1 MAESPPKDKADVSA
15 PANASSS
22 SPDKTPLIANR
33 LSAGTLPQI
42 PDHKLLR
49 CIGRGAYG
57 EVWLASSVMGT
68 YRAVKI
74 VWSKSFDTER
84 PFEREF
90 AGIQKFEPVSRSHNG
105 LVDILHVGRNDEAG
119 YFFYVMELA
128 DDVQAGAQIDPDRYE
143 ARTLQREIQQRG
155 RLSIQECL
163 RISLSLAN
171 ALGYLHDQGLVHRDI
186 KPSNIIFVKGA
197 PKLADIGLV
206 CGSEVTQTCVGTEGY
221 IPPEGSG
228 TPQADLYSLGKVF
241 YEMATGKRRDAFPD
255 LPTDLRGNAESAAL
269 LEFNEVLVKACA
281 GDARQRYQSAH
292 ELEAELALLEVGR
305 SVRAKRNSQQRWA
318 RMKVVACVAAV
329 IALASL
335 GVWLVQH
342 KWLNGPSGATTEAQ
356 AYVQK
361 ARILAGRSASHLEG
375 KQNNPRV
382 IGLLEKAVALD
393 PNFAE
398 AHAEL
403 ALAYT
408 IRLFVFASEEKD
420 LQEKAYLAVERALAL
435 NPKLPTAYL
444 ARGRLKWT
452 PSHHFPHADAIDDF
466 AHALALDPNLAEARH
481 YRGLVYIHIG
491 LLQEGMQDFTSA
503 VALNPANNGAHY
515 RIGETYL
522 FGCEYQKAL
531 DKFETIDPDFNP
543 DIRAAHIGL
552 ALIGL
557 GRKEDAFR
565 SVRTYLDVHTND
577 SGGLVTSVEAMVHA
591 MSGRG
596 LEAEDAIR
604 RASTRRGR
612 GHFHHT
618 QYHIACAYALMN
630 KKDSAIEWLRKS
642 TAEGFNCYPQ
652 FECDANLANLKTDQ
666 RFLDLLAAERKRY
679 QSFQAKYG
687 LKTQAPKPTP

>member
-1 MAESPPKDKADVSA
+1 MARHGRNTQMPEGPH
-15 PANASSS
+15 NE
-22 SPDKTPLIANR
+22 KTEQAQM
-33 LSAGTLPQI
+33 SGTQPNTVLPQI

-57 EVWLASSVMGT
+57 EVWLASSVMGAC
-68 YRAVKI
+68 RAVKI
-74 VWSKSFDTER
+74 VWRRSFDTER

-90 AGIQKFEPVSRSHNG
+90 AGIQKFEPVSRSHDG
-105 LVDILHVGRNDEAG
+105 LVDILHVGRNDGAG

-128 DDVQAGAQIDPDRYE
+128 DDAQTGAQIDPDRYE
-143 ARTLQREIQQRG
+143 ARTLQREIQARG
-155 RLSIQECL
+155 RLPVQECF
-163 RISLSLAN
+163 RISLCLTN
-171 ALGYLHDQGLVHRDI
+171 ALGYLHEQGLVHRDI

-206 CGSEVTQTCVGTEGY
+206 CGTEGTQTSVGTEGY

-241 YEMATGKRRDAFPD
+241 YEMGTGKRREQFPD
-255 LPTDLRGNAESAAL
+255 LPTDLRENADGAAL
-269 LEFNEVLVKACA
+269 LEFNEVLLKACA
-281 GDARQRYQSAH
+281 SDVRRRYQSAH
-292 ELEAELALLEVGR
+292 ELETDLALLEMGR
-305 SVRAKRNSQQRWA
+305 SVRAKRSSQKRWA
-318 RMKVVACVAAV
+318 SIKVAACVTAIV
-329 IALASL
+329 ALA
-335 GVWLVQH
+335 LVGIWMVQRESSNAGA
-342 KWLNGPSGATTEAQ
+342 KVSPESGAEAQ
-356 AYVQK
+356 AYVQN
-361 ARILAGRSASHLEG
+361 ARILAGRSSSHLEG
-375 KQNNPRV
+375 KENNPRV
-382 IGLLEKAVALD
+382 IELLEKAVTLD
-393 PNFAE
+393 PGFAE

-408 IRLFVFASEEKD
+408 IRLFVYAPEEKN
-420 LQEKAYLAVERALAL
+420 LQEKAYLAMERALAL

-466 AHALALDPNLAEARH
+466 AHALALDPNLAEALH

-557 GRKEDAFR
+557 GRKEDALR

-577 SGGLVTSVEAMVHA
+577 AGGLVTSVEAMVYA
-591 MSGRG
+591 LSQRER
-596 LEAEDAIR
+596 EAEDAIG
-604 RASTRRGR
+604 RAATRRGR

-618 QYHIACAYALMN
+618 EYHIACAYALMN
-630 KKDSAIEWLRKS
+630 KKDLALEWLRKS
-642 TAEGFNCYPQ
+642 TAEGFNCYPL
-652 FECDANLANLKTDQ
+652 FERDANLVNLKSDP
-666 RFLDLLAAERKRY
+666 RFIELLAAEGKRY
-679 QSFQAKYG
+679 ESFQAKYG
-687 LKTQAPKPTP
+687 TKTPGAAP

>member
-1 MAESPPKDKADVSA
+1 MPEGPH
-15 PANASSS
+15 NE
-22 SPDKTPLIANR
+22 KTEQAQM
-33 LSAGTLPQI
+33 SGTQPNTVLPQI

-57 EVWLASSVMGT
+57 EVWLASSVMGAC
-68 YRAVKI
+68 RAVKI
-74 VWSKSFDTER
+74 VWRRSFDTER

-90 AGIQKFEPVSRSHNG
+90 AGIQKFEPVSRSHDG
-105 LVDILHVGRNDEAG
+105 LVDILHVGRNDEVG

-128 DDVQAGAQIDPDRYE
+128 DDVQTGAQIDPDRYE
-143 ARTLQREIQQRG
+143 ARTLQREIQARG
-155 RLSIQECL
+155 RLPVQECF
-163 RISLSLAN
+163 RISLCLTN
-171 ALGYLHDQGLVHRDI
+171 ALGYLHEQGLVHRDI

-206 CGSEVTQTCVGTEGY
+206 CGTEGTQTSVGTEGY

-241 YEMATGKRRDAFPD
+241 YEMGTGKRREQFPD
-255 LPTDLRGNAESAAL
+255 LPTDLRENADGAAL
-269 LEFNEVLVKACA
+269 LEFNEVLLKACA
-281 GDARQRYQSAH
+281 SDVRRRYQSAH
-292 ELEAELALLEVGR
+292 ELETDLALLEMGR
-305 SVRAKRNSQQRWA
+305 SVRAKRSSQKRWA
-318 RMKVVACVAAV
+318 SIKVAACVTTIV
-329 IALASL
+329 ALA
-335 GVWLVQH
+335 LVGIWMVQRESSNAGA
-342 KWLNGPSGATTEAQ
+342 KVSPESGAEAQ
-356 AYVQK
+356 AYVQN
-361 ARILAGRSASHLEG
+361 ARILAGRSSSHLEG
-375 KQNNPRV
+375 KENNPRV
-382 IGLLEKAVALD
+382 IELLEKAVTLD
-393 PNFAE
+393 PGFAE

-408 IRLFVFASEEKD
+408 IRLFVYAPEEKN
-420 LQEKAYLAVERALAL
+420 LQEKAYLAMERALAL

-557 GRKEDAFR
+557 GRKEDALR

-577 SGGLVTSVEAMVHA
+577 AGGLVTSVEAMVYA
-591 MSGRG
+591 LSQRER
-596 LEAEDAIR
+596 EAEDAIG
-604 RASTRRGR
+604 RAATRRGR

-618 QYHIACAYALMN
+618 EYHIACAYALMN
-630 KKDSAIEWLRKS
+630 KKDLALEWLRKS
-642 TAEGFNCYPQ
+642 TAEGFNCYPL
-652 FECDANLANLKTDQ
+652 FERDANLVNLKSDP
-666 RFLDLLAAERKRY
+666 RFIELLAAEGKRY
-679 QSFQAKYG
+679 ESFQAKYG
-687 LKTQAPKPTP
+687 TKTPGAAP

>member
-1 MAESPPKDKADVSA
+1 MPERSPNEKADRALPADKMPVTSSA
-15 PANASSS
+15 QS
-22 SPDKTPLIANR
+22 DTV
-33 LSAGTLPQI
+33 LPQI
-42 PDHKLLR
+42 PDHELLR

-57 EVWLASSVMGT
+57 EVWLARSVTGT

-74 VWSKSFDTER
+74 VWRRSFDNDR

-90 AGIQKFEPVSRSHNG
+90 AGIQKFEPVSRSHDG
-105 LVDILHVGRNDEAG
+105 LVDILHVGRNDHAG
-119 YFFYVMELA
+119 YFFCVMELA
-128 DDVQAGAQIDPDRYE
+128 DDVQSGAQIVPDHYE
-143 ARTLQREIQQRG
+143 PRTLQREIQGGG
-155 RLSIQECL
+155 RLSVQECL
-163 RISLSLAN
+163 RISLCLTSGLR
-171 ALGYLHDQGLVHRDI
+171 YLHEQGLVHRDI

-197 PKLADIGLV
+197 PRLADIGLV
-206 CGSEVTQTCVGTEGY
+206 CGAEGTQTHVGTDGY

-241 YEMATGKRRDAFPD
+241 YEMGTGKGREQFPD
-255 LPTDLRGNAESAAL
+255 LPTDLRSNAERAAL
-269 LEFNEVLVKACA
+269 LEFNEVLLKACA
-281 GDARQRYQSAH
+281 VDVRRRYQTAQ
-292 ELEAELALLEVGR
+292 ELETDLALLEMGR
-305 SVRAKRNSQQRWA
+305 SVRAKRGRRQRWVQIKIA
-318 RMKVVACVAAV
+318 ACAGAV
-329 IALASL
+329 IALGFL
-335 GVWLVQH
+335 GVSLVQRNSS
-342 KWLNGPSGATTEAQ
+342 KGSRQSQTQAK
-356 AYVQK
+356 AYVQN
-361 ARILAGRSASHLEG
+361 ARIIAGRSASHLEG
-375 KQNNPRV
+375 RQNNPRV
-382 IGLLEKAVALD
+382 IELLEKAVKLD

-408 IRLFVFASEEKD
+408 IRLFVYAPEEKD
-420 LQEKAYLAVERALAL
+420 LEEKAHLSVERALAL

-452 PSHHFPHADAIDDF
+452 PSHHFPHEAAIDDF
-466 AHALALDPNLAEARH
+466 AYALALDPNLAEALH

-557 GRKEDAFR
+557 GRKEDALR
-565 SVRTYLDVHTND
+565 SVRTYLDIHTND

-591 MSGRG
+591 LFQRER
-596 LEAEDAIR
+596 EAEDAIQ
-604 RASTRRGR
+604 RAATRRGR

-618 QYHIACAYALMN
+618 EYHIACAYSLMN
-630 KKDSAIEWLRKS
+630 KKDLALEWLRKS
-642 TAEGFNCYPQ
+642 VAEGFSCYPL
-652 FECDANLANLKTDQ
+652 FGRDANLVNLKNDP
-666 RFLDLLAAERKRY
+666 RFVELLAAQKKQYEAFRV
-679 QSFQAKYG
+679 KYG
-687 LKTQAPKPTP
+687 DQTRASNSAPGTPVK